1 VIHLPA
7 EPQRILIVKPSALGD
22 IVHALPVLNLLR
34 RRFRSA
40 EMSWLVTPAFAPLL
54 EDHPQ
59 IDRVWRFERGPRG
72 GAWRDARTMKGLA
85 SLRRQLRDHRFDLVI
100 DLQGLFRSGWL
111 TAQTRAPLRVGF
123 AYAREAAAIFYTHK
137 VRSRGVERHAI
148 ERYLDVAE
156 ELGCG
161 RGPVEFEFGVGD
173 GVRSA
178 VQKRVGPKPY
188 CVLLPGTNWATKR
201 WPVEKFL
208 NLAKRIAAERGLR
221 CVLAG
226 GNDVTALVPPDN
238 GIDSFAG
245 QTSLK
250 ELVALLE
257 GAALVVANDSGPMHI
272 AAALGRPLVSLFGP
286 TNPVRTGPYGRLDTV
301 LRLDLVCSPCYR
313 RTCLHHTC
321 LQRLTENDVMAAV
334 K

>member
-7 EPQRILIVKPSALGD
+7 EPRRILIVKPSALGD

-34 RRFRSA
+34 RRFASA

-59 IDRVWRFERGPRG
+59 IDRVWRFERGPG
-72 GAWRDARTMKGLA
+72 GAAWRDKRTMTGLA
-85 SLRRQLRDHRFDLVI
+85 SLQRRLRAHRFDLVI

-111 TAQTRAPLRVGF
+111 TAQTRAPVRVGF
-123 AYAREAAAIFYTHK
+123 GYAREAAAIFYTHK
-137 VRSRGVERHAI
+137 VRTRGVERHAI
-148 ERYLDVAE
+148 ERYLDVVE

-161 RGPVEFEFGVGD
+161 RGPVEFDFGVGD
-173 GVRSA
+173 VVRTA
-178 VQKRVGPKPY
+178 VRQRVGPQPY

-201 WPVEKFL
+201 WPVEKFV
-208 NLAKRIAAERGLR
+208 NLAKRIEDGRGLR

-226 GNDVTALVPPDN
+226 GNDVTALVPP
-238 GIDSFAG
+238 GSGVESLAG

-313 RTCLHHTC
+313 RTCVHHTC
-321 LQRLTENDVMAAV
+321 LQRLTENDVMEVV